1 MTGIKKGDTVWVSIS
16 KDELIEVLLVA
27 DDKMGYIGPTKV
39 MEVKEKRCL
48 LRFPM
53 SVGIS
58 SEWYVFNWMIKHKV
72 EV

>member
-27 DDKMGYIGPTKV
+27 DAKMGYVGPAKV